1 MVTLDGKTAS
11 GGRVGA
17 WMKMRSMEKINSE
30 VHRGRVVNRGGYEFA
45 WSKVGPDGQFAIE
58 GLKPGPWY
66 LAYEEPGKASTVV
79 GPVTLKK
86 GDAGTVDIAVT
97 PGATIEGKVEH
108 IPYGMA
114 GAAWVVLFDDG
125 VVDREVRVAPDG
137 TFRFEGLPPGRYGL
151 KAGHDG
157 YEDPHS
163 LMSMWTE
170 EFKKYRE
177 FVISPAE
184 PWLGAIVVEVKPGQ
198 ASRGVVVDFNPPAP
212 FVLPEPKA
220 KEEKPEKK

>member
-1 MVTLDGKTAS
+1 VVTLDGKPVS

-17 WMKMRSMEKINSE
+17 WMKLRSMERINAE
-30 VHRGRVVNRGGYEFA
+30 VHRGRVVERGGYEFA
-45 WSKVGPDGQFAIE
+45 WSKVGPDGQFAID

-86 GDAGTVDIAVT
+86 GAAQAVDIAVT

-114 GAAWVVLFDDG
+114 GAAWVVLYDDG

-137 TFRFEGLPPGRYGL
+137 TFRLEGLPPGRYGL
-151 KAGHDG
+151 KVGHDG

-163 LMSMWTE
+163 LMSMKVE
-170 EFKKYRE
+170 DFQIYRE
-177 FVISPAE
+177 FIFGPAE
-184 PWLGAIVVEVKPGQ
+184 PWLGAVVVEVKAGQ
-198 ASRGVVVDFNPPAP
+198 ASRGVVLDFKPPTP